1 MHYPTDINLLFDAAR
16 KAIQLIAA
24 ICSSIGISAFRQH
37 AFNIRTLKKLYNK
50 ARKLKHSTSKDPEKI
65 AQKEKEVQKA
75 HQEYTDKVESF
86 TTEVRTLIPFIKDLS
101 FDFDSQLDEIET
113 FIAHAERQID
123 QIRRRV
129 LQKEVIPHNEKVF
142 SLFQPHTE
150 WISKGKAGV
159 PQELGLR
166 VSVLSDQFG
175 FILHHRVME
184 KETDD
189 KVAVPMVLDAQKK
202 FPNLYACS
210 FDKGYYTPD
219 NKTVLMNYLDHLTM
233 PKKGKLSEKDKE
245 YEHSETFVKSR
256 KKHAAVES
264 SINALEV
271 HGLDRCPD
279 NGINGFKR
287 YVGLS
292 VLGRNFQIL
301 GHHIQQDKL
310 KSIQRPA
317 RKAA

>member
-1 MHYPTDINLLFDAAR
+1 M
-16 KAIQLIAA
+16 
-24 ICSSIGISAFRQH
+24 
-37 AFNIRTLKKLYNK
+37 
-50 ARKLKHSTSKDPEKI
+50 
-65 AQKEKEVQKA
+65 
-75 HQEYTDKVESF
+75 
-86 TTEVRTLIPFIKDLS
+86 
-101 FDFDSQLDEIET
+101 
-113 FIAHAERQID
+113 
-123 QIRRRV
+123 
-129 LQKEVIPHNEKVF
+129 
-142 SLFQPHTE
+142 
-150 WISKGKAGV
+150 
-159 PQELGLR
+159 
-166 VSVLSDQFG
+166 SVLSDQFG

-219 NKTVLMNYLDHLTM
+219 NKMVLMNHLDHLTM

-279 NGINGFKR
+279 NGIKGFRR

-301 GHHIQQDKL
+301 GHHIQQNKL
-310 KSIQRPA
+310 KAIQDSVTSC
-317 RKAA
+317 